1 MRLPDGLQLYRG
13 LGGLT
18 DLPASFFC
26 RDKQGCRG
34 YAEWA
39 FMSTTADKAVAVHY
53 SGVREGRPKAM
64 VLVIT
69 VSAVDRGACV
79 RDLSQVVLGQRRVA
93 CDLFWRSVPE
103 VPGSSPVWTVF
114 IAYTSLRAFAI

>member
-1 MRLPDGLQLYRG
+1 VAAGLAGQVMRLPDGLQLYRG

-18 DLPASFFC
+18 DLPSSFFC

-39 FMSTTADKAVAVHY
+39 FMSTTADKSVAVHY

-79 RDLSQVVLGQRRVA
+79 RELSQVLPRPWCACVLRFVTA
-93 CDLFWRSVPE
+93 
-103 VPGSSPVWTVF
+103 
-114 IAYTSLRAFAI
+114 